1 MVSHEENTSIVEW
14 FLGPHPFTYPPYGIE
29 MIHEEDEVSHHHQS
43 GEYYR
48 EYEDRR
54 SSDVDNDEII
64 ARTLQDDFLQL
75 EIGESNDYSHQH
87 HQQQQQHQQEG
98 YTNNY
103 SNNNN
108 EYAWNDPSALDY
120 SSGLFEQT
128 LQWFMFFICVV
139 LFRGLDLLIFV
150 FVCCRMD
157 RK

>member
-14 FLGPHPFTYPPYGIE
+14 FLGPHPYTYPPYGIE
-29 MIHEEDEVSHHHQS
+29 MIHEDDEVAVAHHHHHHQS

-48 EYEDRR
+48 EYEDHR

-75 EIGESNDYSHQH
+75 EIAESNDYSHQN
-87 HQQQQQHQQEG
+87 QQQQHQQEG

-108 EYAWNDPSALDY
+108 GYAWNDQSPAVDY
-120 SSGLFEQT
+120 SSGYYSLVYAFP
-128 LQWFMFFICVV
+128 L
-139 LFRGLDLLIFV
+139 
-150 FVCCRMD
+150 CCYGIRE
-157 RK
+157 